1 MKSLVAGLDSK
12 EGSKEA
18 DEAAKAV
25 ESLSVGEKATEG
37 EAPKENL

>member
-1 MKSLVAGLDSK
+1 MKGLIAGLDAK

-25 ESLSVGEKATEG
+25 ESLSVGEKKTEE
-37 EAPKENL
+37 EAPKENP